1 MRSHAACSAVVES
14 EEFDRAR
21 TIALYRAMP
30 GEVLTD
36 EIFEAARR
44 RGMAALYP
52 KVEGDGVLSFRD
64 IDRLDQMKPGA
75 WEILEPPPTAPVRP
89 LSETDLVIVPG
100 VAFDRRGR
108 RLGQGGGYYDKML
121 HQMRPASV
129 RMGIAYELQV
139 VDEIPH
145 EPHDEMMDC
154 LATESGILRFR
165 RSGGELC

>member
-1 MRSHAACSAVVES
+1 M
-14 EEFDRAR
+14 
-21 TIALYRAMP
+21 
-30 GEVLTD
+30 TD
-36 EIFEAARR
+36 EIFEEARR
-44 RGMAALYP
+44 RGVAAVYP
-52 KVEGDGVLSFRD
+52 KVENGGNLSFRK

-75 WEILEPPPTAPVRP
+75 WEIFEPPPTSPVLP
-89 LSETDLVIVPG
+89 LSEADLVIVPG

-108 RLGQGGGYYDKML
+108 RLGQGGGYYDKIL
-121 HQMRPASV
+121 NQMRPTAV

-165 RSGGELC
+165 NSGGEPC